1 MLSNSKFAGFTIAS
15 DSDPTYSSKGGTF
28 VQVPIKYYI
37 RFKHPEYHSIV
48 TITDYG
54 SKKKNRNDKLQVF
67 YEHYKPMFEK
77 KCISI
82 ICMIVYADEI
92 NNISE
97 FIKYFKKRKLK
108 KMGIKAISHVR
119 INDIGIKSRR
129 PHCHVFIVT
138 ERFED
143 SKYDEIFKKSKDNK
157 YKGIPMNET
166 FGLIQYCQ
174 KKELYVN
181 GKGKSW
187 SATSLIKERKRLIKE
202 KVLADRIFNTH

>member
-1 MLSNSKFAGFTIAS
+1 MLSNSTFAGFTIAT
-15 DSDPTYSSKGGTF
+15 DSEPTFSSKGGTF
-28 VQVPIKYYI
+28 IQVPIKYYI

-54 SKKKNRNDKLQVF
+54 NKKKKRNDRLQDF
-67 YEHYKPMFEK
+67 YDHYKPLFDK
-77 KCISI
+77 KRISI

-92 NNISE
+92 NDVSE
-97 FIKYFKKRKLK
+97 FIRYFKKRKLK
-108 KMGIKAISHVR
+108 KIGIKATSHVR

-143 SKYDEIFKKSKDNK
+143 SKYEEIFKKSKDNK

-174 KKELYVN
+174 KKELYVK

-187 SATSLIKERKRLIKE
+187 SSSPLLENPKRLVKKKPLLIE
-202 KVLADRIFNTH
+202 Y